1 MNTRLDVLFW
11 GDEQLTFENAFQQ
24 IVANVN
30 EVELTFSRYNENSEL
45 FNLNEKGHFTPI
57 NVSERLMKAVRLCAV
72 YYEQTVGY
80 FDISRGTQ
88 FNQLKG
94 GEDITPGVGS
104 FSDRVTIDTAKKT
117 IHLLHPDVLL
127 DFGGIGKGMALEV
140 VAEII
145 DRQHIEN
152 AFVSFG
158 ESSILTRGRHP
169 HGDYWPFG
177 LANFAEYQWKLTNDS
192 LSISS
197 RYRMVSDGKKAHI
210 LNPFLPKVPDVEKTV
225 VIQANDPVQAE
236 VLSTALIA
244 APEVDHSGILANFK
258 TAKPTIIKPNLI

>member
-11 GDEQLTFENAFQQ
+11 GDEQLTFENVFQQ
-24 IVANVN
+24 IVASVN
-30 EVELTFSRYNENSEL
+30 EVELTCSRYHEDSEL
-45 FNLNEKGHFTPI
+45 YSLNTKGHVTPI
-57 NVSERLMKAVRLCAV
+57 KVSDHLMNAVLLCAV
-72 YYEQTVGY
+72 YYEQTTGY
-80 FDISRGTQ
+80 FDISLGTQ
-88 FNQLKG
+88 FNQLKS

-104 FSDRVTIDTAKKT
+104 FSDRVTFDTEKHT

-127 DFGGIGKGMALEV
+127 DFGGIGKGMALKV
-140 VAEII
+140 VADII

-210 LNPFLPKVPDVEKTV
+210 LNPFLPEVPDVEKTV

-236 VLSTALIA
+236 ALSTALIA
-244 APEVDHSGILANFK
+244 APEVEHPGILANFR
-258 TAKPTIIKPNLI
+258 TAKPTIIKP